1 MHKTYVQQTFWSVH
15 QTIKIAPWSKPNI
28 VFKPSYRL
36 SVVSKLKSP
45 VKTLNKSNVVY
56 KINCLDC
63 NNFYIGMTRRR
74 LHKRL
79 HEHKSIQYCAVFKQI
94 SEKGHNINFDK
105 PTVLCSD
112 SSKTRLF
119 VKETLHIKDQFAHKS
134 LNVNIKSYECKLF

>member
-1 MHKTYVQQTFWSVH
+1 M
-15 QTIKIAPWSKPNI
+15 I
-28 VFKPSYRL
+28 
-36 SVVSKLKSP
+36 
-45 VKTLNKSNVVY
+45 
-56 KINCLDC
+56 
-63 NNFYIGMTRRR
+63 FYIGMTRRR

-79 HEHKSIQYCAVFKQI
+79 HEHKSRQYCAVFKHI

-119 VKETLHIKDQFAHKS
+119 VKETIHIKDQFAHKS